1 MALIVGVHGIGQQ
14 WLGRQQLLA
23 AWGPALSDGLERA
36 AGRRTTVSDFD
47 IAFYGDIFLPD
58 RDGVTNSAATKS
70 GVPDF
75 DLDLGTEE
83 WSDVAEALA
92 ELVTPAEV
100 AAAAVEVPK
109 GFGRFP
115 RPLQALLAAI
125 DRRYGPAAAVL
136 SIKEL
141 RQVRRYLREPAVREA
156 VDDRVRD
163 MIPADCRVVIGHSLG
178 SVVAYELLRRNP
190 GLGVEMLITAGSPLA
205 LRMVRDRLRVEPLLV
220 PDWVNIRDPHDPV
233 ACAGELRVWW
243 PQIRETDEIVVD
255 NGAKAHAAERYLSRR
270 QTGAALLRAI
280 AQEAGR

>member
-23 AWGPALSDGLERA
+23 AWGPALGDGLERA
-36 AGRRTTVSDFD
+36 AGRRPMFSDLD
-47 IAFYGDIFLPD
+47 IAFYGDLFLPARNGATD
-58 RDGVTNSAATKS
+58 SVVTKS
-70 GVPDF
+70 GVPDSVE

-83 WSDVAEALA
+83 WADLAEALA
-92 ELVTPAEV
+92 ELVTPVEI
-100 AAAAVEVPK
+100 AAAAAEVPK

-125 DRRYGPAAAVL
+125 DRRYGAAAAVL

-141 RQVRRYLREPAVREA
+141 RQVRRYLRRPSVREA
-156 VDDRVRD
+156 VDDRVRE

-205 LRMVRDRLRVEPLLV
+205 LRMVRDNLRVEPLPV
-220 PDWVNIRDPHDPV
+220 PAWVNIRDPHDPV
-233 ACAGELRVWW
+233 ACGGELRAWW
-243 PQIRETDEIVVD
+243 PQIGETDEIVVD
-255 NGAKAHAAERYLSRR
+255 NGAKAHSAERYLSRR
-270 QTGAALLRAI
+270 QTGAALLRVV
-280 AQEAGR
+280 GR